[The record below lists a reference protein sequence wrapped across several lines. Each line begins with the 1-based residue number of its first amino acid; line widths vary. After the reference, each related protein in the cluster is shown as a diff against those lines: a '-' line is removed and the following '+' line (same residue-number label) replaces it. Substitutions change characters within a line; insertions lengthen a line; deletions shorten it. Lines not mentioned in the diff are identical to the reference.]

1 MFLASSLGGYFHW
14 ELLLAAVFGFVGSC
28 AFLGA
33 LFLGFLGE
41 QAAARIRPGFVKLDL
56 RPKGQPAT
64 TRLSASKTCSFPML
78 GAALAVIF
86 QFPYGTQFAYLQAL
100 IVGVAWPTLIGQ
112 ILRQAESEKILGLAD
127 QVQNP
132 AGNPAGSPTSAPAGQ
147 SAVNVAR

>member
-1 MFLASSLGGYFHW
+1 MLLASSLAGYFHW
-14 ELLLAAVFGFVGSC
+14 ELLLAAIFGFVGSC

-41 QAAARIRPGFVKLDL
+41 QAAARIRPGFEKLDI

-64 TRLSASKTCSFPML
+64 TRLSPSKICVFVML

-112 ILRQAESEKILGLAD
+112 IMRQAESEKILGLAD

-132 AGNPAGSPTSAPAGQ
+132 AGSPTSAPVKQ
-147 SAVNVAR
+147 PAVNVPT

>member
-1 MFLASSLGGYFHW
+1 MLLASSLGGYFHW

-41 QAAARIRPGFVKLDL
+41 QTATRIRAGFEKLDL
-56 RPKGQPAT
+56 RPKGEPAT
-64 TRLSASKTCSFPML
+64 TRLSPSKICSFMLL

-112 ILRQAESEKILGLAD
+112 IMRQAESEKILGLAD

-132 AGNPAGSPTSAPAGQ
+132 AGSSTSSPAGQ
-147 SAVNVAR
+147 PAANGPR